1 MAKKRRT
8 ELDVDPALELEPEE
22 EQVAEP
28 AGEEPPKPA
37 PEEPKAPEKS
47 PKPKVNKT
55 KLAMIIGGALVLAVL
70 GGFIVWMS
78 IGVMDVEEEKPKP
91 KPEDKVAELAI
102 PTAAIVD
109 EVKVDLPLLYKFEPF
124 LVPVGKKGAQALVKI
139 AFAVEMSEDDV
150 KKEIDRNLVLIRENI
165 YFLLRNKSV
174 TVFKNKRALNR
185 VASEI
190 AVSLNR
196 SIQSGA
202 VLNTYVTRL
211 TIQ

>member
-1 MAKKRRT
+1 LAN
-8 ELDVDPALELEPEE
+8 
-22 EQVAEP
+22 VA
-28 AGEEPPKPA
+28 AA
-37 PEEPKAPEKS
+37 VKA
-47 PKPKVNKT
+47 NT
-55 KLAMIIGGALVLAVL
+55 LGIITLSII
-70 GGFIVWMS
+70 IV
-78 IGVMDVEEEKPKP
+78 
-91 KPEDKVAELAI
+91 A
-102 PTAAIVD
+102 
-109 EVKVDLPLLYKFEPF
+109 
-124 LVPVGKKGAQALVKI
+124 VKI